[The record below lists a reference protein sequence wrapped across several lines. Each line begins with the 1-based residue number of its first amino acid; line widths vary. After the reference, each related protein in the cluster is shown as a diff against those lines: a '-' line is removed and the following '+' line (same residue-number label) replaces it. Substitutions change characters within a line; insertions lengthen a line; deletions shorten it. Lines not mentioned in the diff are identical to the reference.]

1 MSALESSVFVFHDF
15 PFFLSWI
22 RVTGRYISSIWQ
34 AWKRVQV
41 KKSGRLDYMYTKSQK
56 REPHRGM
63 FGSIGPVQQIP
74 LTCKRAVVEPAQ
86 MDGSMVK
93 KSKLN
98 VSKHGT
104 RNNNSSLR
112 NERFQIDACTRYVY
126 MCKKTHEHDCLSQSC
141 FSTACAGCTQHCAE
155 LTLTLLLLKLVIFK
169 IE

>member
-1 MSALESSVFVFHDF
+1 MA
-15 PFFLSWI
+15 
-22 RVTGRYISSIWQ
+22 G
-34 AWKRVQV
+34 V
-41 KKSGRLDYMYTKSQK
+41 KKGASEEIWTAGLHVHEVQKKGTAPWHVRFNWPCSANPSHLQKGRSRTCTDGRL
-56 REPHRGM
+56 HG
-63 FGSIGPVQQIP
+63 
-74 LTCKRAVVEPAQ
+74 
-86 MDGSMVK
+86 K

-126 MCKKTHEHDCLSQSC
+126 MCKKTHEHDCLSSC